1 VLVLNATRR
10 FRHSGEIAALT
21 RAENNNVRRAPA
33 LSCSRAMPPP
43 SLGGITSLRPHPGLT
58 QPLPPAQR
66 IATVR
71 KEFDAQDQSKVHSLV
86 TAGDP
91 KSATVTEE
99 QLAGAPPPP
108 AYPTLPLR
116 SH

>member
-1 VLVLNATRR
+1 
-10 FRHSGEIAALT
+10 
-21 RAENNNVRRAPA
+21 
-33 LSCSRAMPPP
+33 
-43 SLGGITSLRPHPGLT
+43 
-58 QPLPPAQR
+58 
-66 IATVR
+66 VR